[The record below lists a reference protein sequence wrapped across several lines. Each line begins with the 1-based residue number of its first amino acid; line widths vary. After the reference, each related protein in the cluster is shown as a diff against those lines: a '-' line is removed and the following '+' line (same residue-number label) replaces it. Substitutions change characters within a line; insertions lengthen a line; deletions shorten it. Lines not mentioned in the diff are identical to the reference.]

1 MSTLSDGVGGSL
13 TSFDL
18 RALSRS
24 WGRSVTLRASGSTP
38 FVNSDMSGVWAAV
51 LALGLV
57 VAACGGAQPTIEPDA
72 ATAPGVASTD
82 AESGAA
88 TTDAAPA
95 ATVPVVIEEGPKA
108 PFTGLAVEERVLD
121 TPALVVK
128 ISNNDDRS
136 LEALI
141 GIDAAD
147 LVIEERIE
155 DRATRFAAIFHSQVP
170 DVVGPIRSART
181 TDLAL
186 LANLGTPLL
195 VFSGANVAV
204 FSELRQFA
212 RDDGA
217 VLIPDAGDG
226 TYHFRDTD
234 FSAPDNL
241 FIDLGVVRDDFGA
254 EAGIPVPIF
263 AFRDAETDTRP
274 ASVDGSGVTVV
285 GRDTVSFVHDPAR
298 GYVRVQ
304 DGAVHVARDGV
315 PLVFTNVVVMET
327 RYVPNAND
335 VESVDAIT
343 VGEGPVDIMIGGLRF
358 SGTWSRSADTEP
370 YVFTAADGDEIVLE
384 PGTTWVT
391 LVLQDTYEFSVDQA
405 SRGLVLGT
413 DE

>member
-1 MSTLSDGVGGSL
+1 M
-13 TSFDL
+13 
-18 RALSRS
+18 
-24 WGRSVTLRASGSTP
+24 
-38 FVNSDMSGVWAAV
+38 

-57 VAACGGAQPTIEPDA
+57 SAACGGAQLTIEADA
-72 ATAPGVASTD
+72 GTAPHVASTD

-88 TTDAAPA
+88 TTNAAPSTTA
-95 ATVPVVIEEGPKA
+95 PVVIEEGPKA
-108 PFTGLAVEERVLD
+108 PFTGLAAEERLLD
-121 TPALVVK
+121 APALVVK

-141 GIDAAD
+141 GLDTAD
-147 LVIEERIE
+147 VVIEERIE
-155 DRATRFAAIFHSQVP
+155 DRATRFAAIFHSRLP
-170 DVVGPIRSART
+170 DFVGPIRSART

-204 FSELRQFA
+204 LSELRQFA

-241 FIDLGVVRDDFGA
+241 FIDLGVVRDEFGA
-254 EAGIPVPIF
+254 EAGIPIPIF

-304 DGAVHVARDGV
+304 DGAVHVTRDGV
-315 PLVFTNVVVMET
+315 PLVSANVIVMET

-335 VESVDAIT
+335 AESVDAIT

-358 SGTWSRSADTEP
+358 SGTWSRSVDTEP

-391 LVLQDTYEFSVDQA
+391 LVPQGTYEFSVDQA

>member
-1 MSTLSDGVGGSL
+1 M
-13 TSFDL
+13 
-18 RALSRS
+18 
-24 WGRSVTLRASGSTP
+24 
-38 FVNSDMSGVWAAV
+38 

-82 AESGAA
+82 AESGTA

-108 PFTGLAVEERVLD
+108 PFTGLAVEERVLY

-147 LVIEERIE
+147 VVIEERIE

-204 FSELRQFA
+204 LSELRQFA

-241 FIDLGVVRDDFGA
+241 VIDRGVVRDDFGA

-304 DGAVHVARDGV
+304 DGAVHITRDGV

-335 VESVDAIT
+335 AESVDAIT

-370 YVFTAADGDEIVLE
+370 YAFTAADGDEIVLE

-391 LVLQDTYEFSVDQA
+391 LVPQDTYEFSVDQA

>member
-1 MSTLSDGVGGSL
+1 MS
-13 TSFDL
+13 
-18 RALSRS
+18 R
-24 WGRSVTLRASGSTP
+24 
-38 FVNSDMSGVWAAV
+38 VWAAV

-57 VAACGGAQPTIEPDA
+57 AAACGGAQPTIEPDA

-82 AESGAA
+82 AESGTA

-95 ATVPVVIEEGPKA
+95 TTAPVVIEEGPKA
-108 PFTGLAVEERVLD
+108 PFTGLAVEEHLLN

-147 LVIEERIE
+147 VVIEERIE

-204 FSELRQFA
+204 LSELRQFA

-226 TYHFRDTD
+226 TYHFRDTY
-234 FSAPDNL
+234 FLAPDNL
-241 FIDLGVVRDDFGA
+241 FIDLGIVRDDFGA

-304 DGAVHVARDGV
+304 DGAVHVTRDGV
-315 PLVFTNVVVMET
+315 PLVFTNVIVMET

-335 VESVDAIT
+335 GESVDAIT

-391 LVLQDTYEFSVDQA
+391 LVPQDTYEFSVDQA